1 MTKNDEKRQLLDK
14 KLKEMSEDGVM
25 KKPQV
30 VTAFFDPPDD
40 QDDMPITPEKSEVKE
55 EEPAQ
60 PTIVE
65 ESKSTEEPQAKESKV
80 FKQPMAQ
87 PEYKEEAQM
96 TIEDYRLLYF
106 QPTRIREKTAF
117 TMNVETLE
125 ILRSVLQDLRERVS
139 MASYLDNIVREHFRT
154 HRELLNQATA
164 KQRRKITIT
173 I

>member
-40 QDDMPITPEKSEVKE
+40 EEDMPITPDKPVVE
-55 EEPAQ
+55 EETIQ
-60 PTIVE
+60 PTLIE
-65 ESKSTEEPQAKESKV
+65 EPKSAEEPQAKEPKV

-87 PEYKEEAQM
+87 PEYKEEASM
-96 TIEDYRLLYF
+96 TIEDYRSLYF
-106 QPTRIREKTAF
+106 QPIRIREKTAF

-164 KQRRKITIT
+164 KQRRKTTIM

>member
-1 MTKNDEKRQLLDK
+1 MTSNEEKRQLLDK

-40 QDDMPITPEKSEVKE
+40 EDDIPITLEKPWVKE
-55 EEPAQ
+55 EEISRTADPQA
-60 PTIVE
+60 PKPVE
-65 ESKSTEEPQAKESKV
+65 EQPPEAPESIKKTV
-80 FKQPMAQ
+80 ELQ
-87 PEYKEEAQM
+87 EYKEEAPM
-96 TIEDYRLLYF
+96 TIEDYRSLYF

-164 KQRRKITIT
+164 KQRRKTTIT

>member
-1 MTKNDEKRQLLDK
+1 MTKDEEKHQLLDK

-40 QDDMPITPEKSEVKE
+40 EEDMTITPEKPAIKE
-55 EEPAQ
+55 EEVARTTVPKVPKPAEEQ
-60 PTIVE
+60 PPEAPKPIKKTVE
-65 ESKSTEEPQAKESKV
+65 LQ
-80 FKQPMAQ
+80 
-87 PEYKEEAQM
+87 EYKEETPM
-96 TIEDYRLLYF
+96 TIEDYRSLYF
-106 QPTRIREKTAF
+106 QPIRIREKTAF

-164 KQRRKITIT
+164 KQRRKTTIT

>member
-1 MTKNDEKRQLLDK
+1 MPTIDEKRQLLDK

-30 VTAFFDPPDD
+30 VTASFDPPDE
-40 QDDMPITPEKSEVKE
+40 DDMPIRPEKPRGKE
-55 EEPAQ
+55 KRVQ
-60 PTIVE
+60 PTMVE
-65 ESKSTEEPQAKESKV
+65 EQIMKP
-80 FKQPMAQ
+80 PMEQ
-87 PEYKEEAQM
+87 PEYQEEVPM
-96 TIEDYRLLYF
+96 TMEAYRSLYL

-139 MASYLDNIVREHFRT
+139 MASYLENILREHLRS

-164 KQRRKITIT
+164 KQRRKTTIPL
-173 I
+173 

>member
-1 MTKNDEKRQLLDK
+1 MTKIEEKRQLLDK

-40 QDDMPITPEKSEVKE
+40 EDDVPITPDNPEVKE
-55 EEPAQ
+55 EETIRLTAPKPAKEQ
-60 PTIVE
+60 PSEAPKFV
-65 ESKSTEEPQAKESKV
+65 KKTEEL
-80 FKQPMAQ
+80 
-87 PEYKEEAQM
+87 PEYKEDAPM
-96 TIEDYRLLYF
+96 TIEDYRSLYF

-117 TMNVETLE
+117 TMSVETLE

-164 KQRRKITIT
+164 KQRRKTTIT

>member
-1 MTKNDEKRQLLDK
+1 MTKIDAKRQLLDK

-40 QDDMPITPEKSEVKE
+40 EDDVPISPEKSEIKE
-55 EEPAQ
+55 TEIDRSTEP
-60 PTIVE
+60 E
-65 ESKSTEEPQAKESKV
+65 ESKYDQEQQAQEPKIIKKIIEVS
-80 FKQPMAQ
+80 
-87 PEYKEEAQM
+87 EYKEEASM
-96 TIEDYRLLYF
+96 TIEDYRSLYF

-164 KQRRKITIT
+164 KQRRKTTIT

>member
-1 MTKNDEKRQLLDK
+1 MTKIEEKRQLLDK

-40 QDDMPITPEKSEVKE
+40 EDDVPITPDKPEVKE
-55 EEPAQ
+55 EEIAR

-65 ESKSTEEPQAKESKV
+65 EPQTKEPKV
-80 FKQPMAQ
+80 FKQPIAQ
-87 PEYKEEAQM
+87 PEYKEEVSM
-96 TIEDYRLLYF
+96 TIEDYRSLYF

-117 TMNVETLE
+117 TMSVETLE

-164 KQRRKITIT
+164 KQRRKTTIT

>member
-1 MTKNDEKRQLLDK
+1 MTKDEEKHQLLDK

-40 QDDMPITPEKSEVKE
+40 EDDVSITPEKSEVKE
-55 EEPAQ
+55 EE
-60 PTIVE
+60 T
-65 ESKSTEEPQAKESKV
+65 TRTTEPQAPKPAEE
-80 FKQPMAQ
+80 QPAETPKPVKKSIEL
-87 PEYKEEAQM
+87 PEYKEEAPM
-96 TIEDYRLLYF
+96 TIEDYRSLYF

-164 KQRRKITIT
+164 KQRRKTTIT

>member
-1 MTKNDEKRQLLDK
+1 MTKDEEKHQLLDK

-40 QDDMPITPEKSEVKE
+40 EDDIPITPEKPAVKE
-55 EEPAQ
+55 EEVARPI
-60 PTIVE
+60 IVE
-65 ESKSTEEPQAKESKV
+65 ESKPAEVSKPE
-80 FKQPMAQ
+80 KKTIELS
-87 PEYKEEAQM
+87 EYKENTPM
-96 TIEDYRLLYF
+96 TIEDYRSLYF

-164 KQRRKITIT
+164 KHRRKTTIT

>member
-1 MTKNDEKRQLLDK
+1 MT
-14 KLKEMSEDGVM
+14 
-25 KKPQV
+25 
-30 VTAFFDPPDD
+30 
-40 QDDMPITPEKSEVKE
+40 
-55 EEPAQ
+55 
-60 PTIVE
+60 
-65 ESKSTEEPQAKESKV
+65 
-80 FKQPMAQ
+80 Q
-87 PEYKEEAQM
+87 PEYKEEAPM
-96 TIEDYRLLYF
+96 TIEGYRSLYF

-164 KQRRKITIT
+164 KQRRKTTIT

>member
-1 MTKNDEKRQLLDK
+1 MTKDEEKHQLLDK

-40 QDDMPITPEKSEVKE
+40 EEDMPITPEKPAIKE
-55 EEPAQ
+55 EEVAR

-65 ESKSTEEPQAKESKV
+65 EPPAKEPKV

-87 PEYKEEAQM
+87 PEYKEEASM
-96 TIEDYRLLYF
+96 TIEDYRSLYF
-106 QPTRIREKTAF
+106 QPIRIREKTAF

-164 KQRRKITIT
+164 KQRRKTTIT